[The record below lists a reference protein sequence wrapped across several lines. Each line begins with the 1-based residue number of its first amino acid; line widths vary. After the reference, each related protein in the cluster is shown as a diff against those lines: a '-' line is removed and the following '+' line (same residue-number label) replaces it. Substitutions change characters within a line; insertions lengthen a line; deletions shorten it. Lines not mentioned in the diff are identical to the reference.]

1 MISIRSMKYS
11 SVILAAM
18 ISLSACSAPKVIA
31 PEINRDSYEALKESQ
46 PDCKMQIGAL
56 EAARETADPLT
67 TCPIVWDDL
76 ILDALYCYRSVW
88 KHWENA
94 YRVLDAEL
102 DAAAKGGV
110 AR

>member
-1 MISIRSMKYS
+1 MKYS
-11 SVILAAM
+11 SVILAAA
-18 ISLSACSAPKVIA
+18 ISLTACGAPKVVM
-31 PEINRDSYEALKESQ
+31 PEISRRSYESLKETQ

-56 EAARETADPLT
+56 EAARELPDPLT
-67 TCPIVWDDL
+67 TCPIVSDVL

-102 DAAAKGGV
+102 DSAEIGGGAK
-110 AR
+110 

>member
-1 MISIRSMKYS
+1 
-11 SVILAAM
+11 M
-18 ISLSACSAPKVIA
+18 ISLSACAAPKLIT
-31 PEINRDSYEALKESQ
+31 PEINRESYEALKESQ
-46 PDCKMQIGAL
+46 PGCKAQIGAL

-67 TCPIVWDDL
+67 TCPIVRDDL

-102 DAAAKGGV
+102 DAAQNGGD